1 MLRSSWERET
11 MSCSYHCPLQGL
23 LGSPLCP
30 PGSHLTVCPYA
41 RLEFPLC
48 MCVSLSVN
56 LSTYLSHRLS
66 VGLSVSMFCGPILI
80 LTLMPMCPS
89 VSLPVHLP
97 GNPPSSFSHLCL
109 SACPHK
115 YALLPPLCKNGG
127 HRISGGE
134 DDGTRKNGGRE
145 LSIDPP

>member
-11 MSCSYHCPLQGL
+11 MSCSYHCSLQGL

-80 LTLMPMCPS
+80 LILMPMCPS
-89 VSLPVHLP
+89 VYLPVHLP
-97 GNPPSSFSHLCL
+97 GCLATPHLAFPTCVFLLVHISMLSCL
-109 SACPHK
+109 RSARM
-115 YALLPPLCKNGG
+115 GG
-127 HRISGGE
+127 TESQGE
-134 DDGTRKNGGRE
+134 RTMVPGRME
-145 LSIDPP
+145 EGNFL